1 MVSYEVSVEV
11 EEGLSESFER
21 YMRGKHIPEILATGC
36 FIAVHFERAA
46 PNRFRTRYEA
56 VNRVEL
62 DRYLAEHTARF
73 REDFGAHFPSG
84 CLAGREV
91 WEEVES
97 FTAPR

>member
-1 MVSYEVSVEV
+1 MALSA
-11 EEGLSESFER
+11 GLTGFLLLS
-21 YMRGKHIPEILATGC
+21 LAALPRETVRSR
-36 FIAVHFERAA
+36 FARSPSLAHLERAWSTQKEWKEPA
-46 PNRFRTRYEA
+46 DVALVEA
-56 VNRVEL
+56 AN
-62 DRYLAEHTARF
+62 AEEEVIHTARF